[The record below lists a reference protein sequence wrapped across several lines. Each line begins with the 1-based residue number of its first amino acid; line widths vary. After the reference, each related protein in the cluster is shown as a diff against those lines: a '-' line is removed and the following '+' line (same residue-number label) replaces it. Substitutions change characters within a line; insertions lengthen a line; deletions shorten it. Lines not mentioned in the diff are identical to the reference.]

1 MSNVSDNRISMK
13 TVSKVT
19 HVFGAEPAGILLQMV
34 TSEEEVIDVF
44 LSKEVVVATK
54 DILQTALEKFLAR

>member
-54 DILQTALEKFLAR
+54 DILQTALERFLAR